1 MRGASALVFSV
12 VWLII
17 VMMVGFIVTSNL
29 QAHANDSG
37 TFTENATATAAW
49 TNFMNFVWIAFGILA
64 MTPLIS
70 VAVIFMGIF
79 QGATD

>member
-1 MRGASALVFSV
+1 MKGASALVFTV

-17 VMMVGFIVTSNL
+17 VMMIGFIVTSNL

-37 TFTENATATAAW
+37 TLNGTAGAQW
-49 TNFMNFVWIAFGILA
+49 NNFMTFVWIAFSILA

-79 QGATD
+79 RGASE